1 MLIFDQLKKD
11 DPQLRVLTVVV
22 LAGLAILFGG
32 LWWVQIVSS
41 REYQA
46 NLETQSFRTVRIPA
60 VRGKILDRN
69 GVVLAENRPTY
80 NVDLY
85 LDELRGRFDK
95 AYKADQ
101 TRAKAE
107 LNAEL
112 AEQTKKLGRKLTKD
126 ERKKVVSE
134 GSLKSSLLRRQSRYE
149 IASNVVLNVSHHLR
163 QPLWLNPTNFEHHYE
178 QSLALPY
185 PVLTNLNPAQIALFE
200 EQSTSPMGVDIEV
213 QSMRCYPY
221 GTTAA
226 HVLGHLRFDDRSRE
240 NEDSYFSYRLPDYAG
255 VLGIEY
261 GLDEELR
268 GTAGAKSV
276 LVNNVG
282 FRQTENIWSEAR
294 PGENVVLTIDL
305 GIQQTAERALQGVF
319 GPATKGAVVV
329 MDVRTG
335 DILAMVSAPA
345 YDPNWFI
352 PRLSTADLDRM
363 TAAHAEKNR
372 ATQENYMPASVF
384 KLVVGMAALEA
395 GWDPK
400 KFIDVPSDPARPGK
414 GYIMIQHHK
423 FRDTVAA
430 GSDYDFKLA
439 IKRSS
444 NTYFITCATNIGPER
459 IVQMGHLLH
468 LGERTGF
475 AKTGQEVAGHFPTS
489 HELQHDWNEIKTGN
503 MSIGQDPVWVTPL
516 QVAVMISAI
525 ANGGKV
531 LEPRLVDRIEPAD
544 PYSGIPVEVKPSSI
558 VRDQLPVSERTFSI
572 IHDAMLAETEDPD
585 GTATKHIRQYVPLA
599 GLRVCGKTGTA
610 QVQNERNETVSQT
623 VWFASFAPYCPPG
636 STEKPKYAVVVMVE
650 DGASGG
656 GTCSPV
662 AGRIYQALMDR
673 DRLAHP
679 NVGPLAKTN

>member
-1 MLIFDQLKKD
+1 
-11 DPQLRVLTVVV
+11 V
-22 LAGLAILFGG
+22 
-32 LWWVQIVSS
+32 
-41 REYQA
+41 
-46 NLETQSFRTVRIPA
+46 
-60 VRGKILDRN
+60 
-69 GVVLAENRPTY
+69 
-80 NVDLY
+80 
-85 LDELRGRFDK
+85 
-95 AYKADQ
+95 
-101 TRAKAE
+101 
-107 LNAEL
+107 
-112 AEQTKKLGRKLTKD
+112 
-126 ERKKVVSE
+126 
-134 GSLKSSLLRRQSRYE
+134 
-149 IASNVVLNVSHHLR
+149 ASNVAVNVGQRLR
-163 QPLWLNPTNFEHHYE
+163 QPLSLDRASFERHYR

-185 PVLTNLNPAQIALFE
+185 PLVTNLNSAQIALFE
-200 EQSTSPMGVDIEV
+200 EQSTSPMGVDIET
-213 QSMRCYPY
+213 QSMRSYPY

-226 HVLGHLRFDDRSRE
+226 HVLGHLRRDDSSRE
-240 NEDSYFSYRLPDYAG
+240 DEDSYFSFRLPDYVG
-255 VLGIEY
+255 NLGIEY
-261 GLDEELR
+261 GFDEQLR

-276 LVNNVG
+276 LVNSVG
-282 FRQTENIWSEAR
+282 YRQTENVWNEAKA
-294 PGENVVLTIDL
+294 GDNVVLTIDL
-305 GIQQTAERALQGVF
+305 GIQQTAERALQAVF
-319 GPATKGAVVV
+319 GPATRGAAVV

-335 DILAMVSAPA
+335 DILALVSAPA

-352 PRLSTADLDRM
+352 PNLSRVNLDRM
-363 TAAHAEKNR
+363 AAAHAEKNR

-414 GYIMIQHHK
+414 GYIVIQHHK

-430 GSDYDFKLA
+430 GPDYDFKLA

-444 NTYFITCATNIGPER
+444 NTYFITCGTNIGPER

-475 AKTGQEVAGHFPTS
+475 AKTGQETAGHFPTAHDLHS
-489 HELQHDWNEIKTGN
+489 DWNEIKTGN

-531 LEPRLVDRIEPAD
+531 LEPRLVDRIEPSD
-544 PYSGIPVEVKPSSI
+544 PFSGTPIEVKPSGV
-558 VRDQLPVSERTFSI
+558 VRDQLPVSERTFSV

-585 GTATKHIRQYVPLA
+585 GTATKHLRQNAPLT

-610 QVQNERNETVSQT
+610 QVQNERNETISQT

-679 NVGPLAKTN
+679 EVGPLAKTN